1 MDMTGERRIAAPRQ
15 TVWQALNDPAVLKA
29 SIPGCESLEK
39 LSDTDMKATAA
50 VKIGPIS
57 ARFSGAVH
65 LSDLDPPNGYTI
77 GGEGQGGVAG
87 FAKGGAKVRLEDAG
101 SGTLLHYEVHAQVGG
116 KIAQLGARL
125 IDASAKQMADA
136 FFDRFSR
143 EVAPPPLPSPAAEPH
158 GRTAAG
164 GSTAATAAALGD
176 QPVRAG
182 AARAVRP
189 AAGRLDRRRDL
200 SVHAAA
206 DPRKHAVVAALP
218 ATVADTAK
226 LLADQG
232 YIADQ
237 ELATTVHLSLAMRR
251 PLFLEGEPGTGKTEI
266 AKVLAA
272 GLGRRLVR
280 LQCYDG
286 MDLSAAAYEWDH
298 ARQLMA
304 IRLAEAGGQT
314 DPGELSSDIY
324 TRKYLLA
331 RPLLSAIDPDLPPAV
346 LLIDELD
353 RADEPFEAFL
363 LELLADFQITVPE
376 FGTVRAKTQPAVVIT
391 SNRTR
396 EVHDAIRRRCLYHW
410 VDYPDAARERAI
422 LAAKAPDV
430 PAALSAQVVAFVQRL
445 RGEDLF
451 KLPGVA
457 ETIDWAQAL
466 TYLNQKELAPAA
478 VDETLGVL
486 LKYQD
491 DIAKVRGAEAA
502 RMLAEAQQAAE

>member
-1 MDMTGERRIAAPRQ
+1 
-15 TVWQALNDPAVLKA
+15 
-29 SIPGCESLEK
+29 
-39 LSDTDMKATAA
+39 
-50 VKIGPIS
+50 
-57 ARFSGAVH
+57 
-65 LSDLDPPNGYTI
+65 
-77 GGEGQGGVAG
+77 
-87 FAKGGAKVRLEDAG
+87 
-101 SGTLLHYEVHAQVGG
+101 
-116 KIAQLGARL
+116 
-125 IDASAKQMADA
+125 MA
-136 FFDRFSR
+136 
-143 EVAPPPLPSPAAEPH
+143 E
-158 GRTAAG
+158 
-164 GSTAATAAALGD
+164 
-176 QPVRAG
+176 
-182 AARAVRP
+182 
-189 AAGRLDRRRDL
+189 
-200 SVHAAA
+200 
-206 DPRKHAVVAALP
+206 LP
-218 ATVADTAK
+218 ATVADTAR

-232 YIADQ
+232 YIADL
-237 ELATTVHLSLAMRR
+237 ELATTVHLALAMRR

-304 IRLAEAGGQT
+304 IRLAEAAGKT
-314 DPGELSSDIY
+314 DLMELAGDIY
-324 TRKYLLA
+324 ARRFLLA

-376 FGTVRAKTQPAVVIT
+376 LGTMRARSRPAVVIT

-410 VDYPDAARERAI
+410 VDYPDAQRERAI
-422 LAAKAPDV
+422 LAAKAPEV
-430 PAALSAQVVAFVQRL
+430 PAQLSAQVVAFVQRL

-466 TYLNQKELAPAA
+466 IYLDKTELAPHA

-491 DIAKVRGAEAA
+491 DIAKIRGAEAA
-502 RMLAEAQQAAE
+502 RLLTETQQAAE

>member
-1 MDMTGERRIAAPRQ
+1 MT
-15 TVWQALNDPAVLKA
+15 
-29 SIPGCESLEK
+29 
-39 LSDTDMKATAA
+39 
-50 VKIGPIS
+50 
-57 ARFSGAVH
+57 
-65 LSDLDPPNGYTI
+65 
-77 GGEGQGGVAG
+77 
-87 FAKGGAKVRLEDAG
+87 
-101 SGTLLHYEVHAQVGG
+101 
-116 KIAQLGARL
+116 
-125 IDASAKQMADA
+125 
-136 FFDRFSR
+136 
-143 EVAPPPLPSPAAEPH
+143 
-158 GRTAAG
+158 
-164 GSTAATAAALGD
+164 
-176 QPVRAG
+176 
-182 AARAVRP
+182 
-189 AAGRLDRRRDL
+189 
-200 SVHAAA
+200 
-206 DPRKHAVVAALP
+206 ALP
-218 ATVADTAK
+218 RSVAETAR

-232 YIADQ
+232 YIADR
-237 ELATTVHLSLAMRR
+237 ELATTVHLALAMER

-286 MDLSAAAYEWDH
+286 MDQAAAAYEWDH

-304 IRLAEAGGQT
+304 IRLAEASGQT
-314 DPGELSSDIY
+314 ERDSLSSDIY
-324 TRKYLLA
+324 TRAYLRA

-376 FGTVRAKTQPAVVIT
+376 FGTIRASVKPVVILT

-410 VDYPDAARERAI
+410 VAYPDAARERAI
-422 LAAKAPDV
+422 LAAKAPGV
-430 PAALSAQVVAFVQRL
+430 PLKLAEQVVAFLQLL

-466 TYLNQKELAPAA
+466 TYLNKTELTAGD

-491 DIAKVRGAEAA
+491 DIAKVRGAEVA
-502 RMLAEAQQAAE
+502 RLLNEVNAGG

>member
-1 MDMTGERRIAAPRQ
+1 M
-15 TVWQALNDPAVLKA
+15 
-29 SIPGCESLEK
+29 
-39 LSDTDMKATAA
+39 
-50 VKIGPIS
+50 
-57 ARFSGAVH
+57 H
-65 LSDLDPPNGYTI
+65 
-77 GGEGQGGVAG
+77 
-87 FAKGGAKVRLEDAG
+87 
-101 SGTLLHYEVHAQVGG
+101 
-116 KIAQLGARL
+116 
-125 IDASAKQMADA
+125 
-136 FFDRFSR
+136 
-143 EVAPPPLPSPAAEPH
+143 
-158 GRTAAG
+158 
-164 GSTAATAAALGD
+164 
-176 QPVRAG
+176 
-182 AARAVRP
+182 
-189 AAGRLDRRRDL
+189 
-200 SVHAAA
+200 
-206 DPRKHAVVAALP
+206 ALP
-218 ATVADTAK
+218 ATVSDTVR

-232 YIADQ
+232 YIADR
-237 ELATTVHLSLAMRR
+237 ELATTVHLSLAMGR

-304 IRLAEAGGQT
+304 IRMAEATGRT
-314 DPGELSSDIY
+314 DRTELSSDIY
-324 TRKYLLA
+324 TRAFLQA

-376 FGTVRAKTQPAVVIT
+376 LGTIRAATKPVVVLT

-410 VDYPDAARERAI
+410 VAYPDAARERAI
-422 LAAKAPDV
+422 LASKAPNV
-430 PAALSAQVVAFVQRL
+430 PDQLAAQVVGFVQRL
-445 RGEDLF
+445 RGEELF

-466 TYLNQKELAPAA
+466 TYLNKTELTAGD

-491 DIAKVRGAEAA
+491 DIAKVHGAEAA
-502 RMLAEAQQAAE
+502 RLLTEASIG

>member
-1 MDMTGERRIAAPRQ
+1 
-15 TVWQALNDPAVLKA
+15 
-29 SIPGCESLEK
+29 
-39 LSDTDMKATAA
+39 
-50 VKIGPIS
+50 
-57 ARFSGAVH
+57 
-65 LSDLDPPNGYTI
+65 
-77 GGEGQGGVAG
+77 VA
-87 FAKGGAKVRLEDAG
+87 E
-101 SGTLLHYEVHAQVGG
+101 
-116 KIAQLGARL
+116 
-125 IDASAKQMADA
+125 
-136 FFDRFSR
+136 
-143 EVAPPPLPSPAAEPH
+143 LPS
-158 GRTAAG
+158 
-164 GSTAATAAALGD
+164 
-176 QPVRAG
+176 
-182 AARAVRP
+182 
-189 AAGRLDRRRDL
+189 
-200 SVHAAA
+200 
-206 DPRKHAVVAALP
+206 
-218 ATVADTAK
+218 TVADTAR
-226 LLADQG
+226 LLAEQG
-232 YIADQ
+232 YIADL
-237 ELATTVHLSLAMRR
+237 ELATTVHLALAMRR

-304 IRLAEAGGQT
+304 IRLAEAAGQT
-314 DPGELSSDIY
+314 DPGELASDIY

-376 FGTVRAKTQPAVVIT
+376 FGTVRAKTMPAVVIT

-422 LAAKAPDV
+422 LTAKAPDV
-430 PAALSAQVVAFVQRL
+430 PAHLSTQVVAFVQRL

-466 TYLNQKELAPAA
+466 TYLDQKELGPAA

-491 DIAKVRGAEAA
+491 DIAKIRGAEAA
-502 RMLAEAQQAAE
+502 RLLTEARQAAE